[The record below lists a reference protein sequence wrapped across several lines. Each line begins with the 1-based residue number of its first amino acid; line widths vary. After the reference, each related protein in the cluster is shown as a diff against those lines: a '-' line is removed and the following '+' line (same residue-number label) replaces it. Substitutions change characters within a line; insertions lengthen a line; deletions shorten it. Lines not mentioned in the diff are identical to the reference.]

1 MTEYQNIRQLY
12 FENLTGL
19 ISEDDYKQLQ
29 KWLETDE
36 NVRVIW
42 SELERESKDLNIQ
55 DFLNDIEPE
64 RDLERL
70 ELKMSGKNV
79 IFPWKLAVAS
89 MLVLALGITIFF
101 VRSSKDQTIAENKT
115 TENIKPDKQGIR
127 LTTPDGKA
135 ITLAKNGVQAMEYGG
150 VKLENQN
157 GTLTY
162 SGGDRKVALNE
173 LYIPSKED
181 YEIVLAD
188 GTKVFLNSESKLK
201 FPFHFSG
208 NYREVYVEGE
218 AFFEV
223 KKDMAHPFIVHTS
236 MADIVVLGTSFNVN
250 TYDKN
255 YVKTS
260 LLAGKVQIKAG
271 DKRPLDLLPGF
282 EVTANTEKTFIV
294 SRFDPDEVFSWRS
307 GLYYFHNKP
316 LGELSSFISRWYGIE
331 IIFDKENL
339 NIHPVSGLLE
349 KGKLEEF
356 LNDLKTTSGINH
368 HFDGNKLHLK

>member
-162 SGGDRKVALNE
+162 SGGDQKIALNE

-282 EVTANTEKTFIV
+282 EVTSNTEKTFIV